1 MSAVS
6 RSDTRCGLL
15 VAAFAM
21 LAGCGDGSDVSA
33 GQAAG
38 PEDKILF
45 VYNWA
50 DYIGQTTIADFEA
63 KTGIEVTYDTYD
75 SNEVL
80 ETRLLTGRT
89 GYDVV
94 VPTGN
99 FLERLVKAGV
109 FLKLDKSML
118 PNLSN
123 MDPDIMRRVAAHDPG
138 NEHAITYMWGTTGI
152 GYNPRMVEKALGAD
166 RIGSWDAVFDPAVAA
181 KLAKCGI
188 SMLDSPEDVF
198 DAARIYLGRDPN
210 SEKAEDLAAAEELL
224 KKVRPYVRYFHSSQH
239 VNDLASGEICVS
251 LSWSGLILQARSRA
265 AAAVTPV
272 EVEYTIPKEG
282 TTIWFDLMAIPADAP
297 HPGNAHTFLN
307 FLMEPEVI
315 ADVSDEIGYANGN
328 VASLPFISDALRND
342 PGVYP
347 TEEVRKSLHRTGLK
361 SQAFSRDQN
370 RAWTRVKT
378 GQ

>member
-1 MSAVS
+1 MNADA
-6 RSDTRCGLL
+6 RSDIRCGLL
-15 VAAFAM
+15 AAAFAM
-21 LAGCGDGSDVSA
+21 LAGCGGGSDDTDHGARSEEKV
-33 GQAAG
+33 
-38 PEDKILF
+38 LF

-63 KTGIEVTYDTYD
+63 KTGIKVTYDTYD

-80 ETRLLTGRT
+80 ETKLLTGRT

-118 PNLSN
+118 PNLSY
-123 MDPDIMRRVAAHDPG
+123 MDLEIVQRVADHDPG
-138 NEHAITYMWGTTGI
+138 NEHSINYMWGTTGI

-166 RIGSWDAVFDPAVAA
+166 RIDSWDAVFDPAVAA

-251 LSWSGLILQARSRA
+251 LSWSGLILQARSRGA
-265 AAAVTPV
+265 AAATPV
-272 EVEYTIPKEG
+272 EVAYVIPKEG
-282 TTIWFDLMAIPADAP
+282 TTIWFDLVAIPADAP
-297 HPGNAHTFLN
+297 HPGNAHAFLN

-315 ADVSDEIGYANGN
+315 ADVSNEIGYANGN

-347 TEEVRKSLHRTGLK
+347 TEEVRKSLHRAGLK